1 MYIYIN
7 VDQYINVYIYI
18 YIKMC
23 ERKMLREK
31 CVILCY
37 VVLYAVHCFGIKV
50 KKIVGCSSNFVM
62 MMLYYIDMCVFFV
75 CSRLCCFSLLCDFVD
90 QIT

>member
-1 MYIYIN
+1 
-7 VDQYINVYIYI
+7 
-18 YIKMC
+18 MC

-62 MMLYYIDMCVFFV
+62 MMLYYIDMCVFF
-75 CSRLCCFSLLCDFVD
+75 CFF
-90 QIT
+90 